1 MASVTAWS
9 SRMQYRQRLRSR
21 IVLSFLLFGTLLSV
35 LFALS
40 ALFLQNYLEDQL
52 IGATLKQEL
61 DDYVNQLRLDPS
73 VVEPFYTRIQGYI
86 TRPGDPNQTV
96 SPDVRDL
103 PTGVHDVRI
112 ADGVFKAAVRKEEN
126 LWAFLIYDVSDNQ
139 RLKQQLILA
148 LIGVVLL
155 FSVFSFMLGAWS
167 SRRVMKPVTDLAN
180 RLDMLGENARP
191 GELASHFADDEVG
204 QLAAAL
210 DSYAE
215 RLHHLVERD
224 REFNADVSHELRSP
238 LTVISGA
245 TELLLAQPDLD
256 DKMRTRLLRIAR
268 AARQSADITT
278 ALLHLVRAEQG
289 IDKDSA
295 SQNVGTIVDE
305 VVHLYEPLIGSKP
318 LVLRVEEQDKV
329 SVIAPESVVAVT
341 VGNLVGNAMRYTSE
355 GEVLITIGN
364 GRVRVEDTGPGIP
377 EEDLERVFERH
388 YRGQN
393 ITGKGAGLGL
403 AIVKRLCEL
412 YGWSIHFKN
421 RDTGGLC
428 AELRFFGP

>member
-1 MASVTAWS
+1 
-9 SRMQYRQRLRSR
+9 MQFRRRLRSR
-21 IVLSFLLFGTLLSV
+21 IVLSFLLFGTLLSA

-40 ALFLQNYLEDQL
+40 TLFLQNYLEDQL
-52 IGATLKQEL
+52 IGATLKKEL
-61 DDYVNQLRLDPS
+61 DDYVTQLRLDPS
-73 VVEPFYTRIQGYI
+73 VIEPFYTRIQGYI
-86 TRPGDPNQTV
+86 TRPGDPNHTV
-96 SPDVRDL
+96 RAEVRGL
-103 PTGVHDVRI
+103 PSGVHDVRT
-112 ADGVFKAAVRKEEN
+112 ADGVFKAAIRKEED

-139 RLKQQLILA
+139 RLKQQLIAA
-148 LIGVVLL
+148 LIGVVLV
-155 FSVFSFMLGAWS
+155 FSVMSFMLGAYA
-167 SRRVMKPVTDLAN
+167 SRRVMKPVSDLAA
-180 RLDMLGENARP
+180 RLDTLSEEGKPER
-191 GELASHFADDEVG
+191 LSVHFADDEVG
-204 QLAAAL
+204 QLADAL
-210 DSYAE
+210 DSYAD

-238 LTVISGA
+238 LTVITGA

-256 DKMRTRLLRIAR
+256 AKVRTRLLRIAR

-289 IDKDSA
+289 TNKDSGA
-295 SQNVGTIVDE
+295 QSVGDIVRD
-305 VVHLYEPLIGSKP
+305 VVHLHEPLIGNKP
-318 LVLRVEEQDKV
+318 LTLRVVEQDRV

-341 VGNLVGNAMRYTSE
+341 VGNLIGNAMRYTPE
-355 GEVLITIGN
+355 GEVVITIGS

-377 EEDLERVFERH
+377 EEELEQVFERH

-412 YGWSIHFKN
+412 YGWSIHFSN
-421 RDTGGLC
+421 RETGGLC

>member
-1 MASVTAWS
+1 MH
-9 SRMQYRQRLRSR
+9 YRRRLRSR
-21 IVLSFLLFGTLLSV
+21 IVLSFLLFGTLLSA

-40 ALFLQNYLEDQL
+40 TLFLQNYLEDQL
-52 IGATLKQEL
+52 IGATLKKEL
-61 DDYVNQLRLDPS
+61 DDYVSQLRVDPS
-73 VVEPFYTRIQGYI
+73 VVEPFYTRIQGYV
-86 TRPGDPNQTV
+86 TRPGDPNHTV
-96 SPDVRDL
+96 SPEVRNL
-103 PTGVHDVRI
+103 PAGVHDVRF
-112 ADGVFKAAVRKEEN
+112 AGGVFKAAVVKDDD
-126 LWAFLIYDVSDNQ
+126 LWAFLIYDVTDNH

-148 LIGVVLL
+148 LVVVVLL
-155 FSVFSFMLGAWS
+155 FSVLSFMLGAWS

-180 RLDMLGENARP
+180 RLDTLSEEGRP
-191 GELASHFADDEVG
+191 ERLSVHFADDEVG

-210 DSYAE
+210 DSYAD

-238 LTVISGA
+238 LTVITGA

-256 DKMRTRLLRIAR
+256 EKFRTRLLRIAR

-295 SQNVGTIVDE
+295 AQNVGKIVKE
-305 VVHLYEPLIGSKP
+305 VVHLYEPLVGNKK
-318 LVLRVEEQDKV
+318 LTLRVVEEDRV

-341 VGNLVGNAMRYTSE
+341 VGNLIGNASRYTSE
-355 GEVLITIGN
+355 GEVVITVGN

-377 EEDLERVFERH
+377 EDELEHVFERH

-393 ITGKGAGLGL
+393 ISGKGAGLGL

-412 YGWSIHFKN
+412 YGWSIHFRN
-421 RDTGGLC
+421 RPTGGLS
-428 AELRFFGP
+428 AELRFYGG

>member
-1 MASVTAWS
+1 
-9 SRMQYRQRLRSR
+9 MQYRRRLRSR

-35 LFALS
+35 LFAISTL
-40 ALFLQNYLEDQL
+40 LLQNYLEDQL

-61 DDYVNQLRLDPS
+61 DDYVTQLHLDPS

-86 TRPGDPNQTV
+86 TRPGDPNQVV
-96 SPDVRDL
+96 STEVRNL
-103 PTGVHDVRI
+103 ASGVHDVKI
-112 ADGVFKAAVRKEEN
+112 SGGLFKVAIRKEDS

-139 RLKQQLILA
+139 RIKTQLILA
-148 LIGVVLL
+148 LVGVVLL
-155 FSVFSFMLGAWS
+155 FSVFSFTLGAWS
-167 SRRVMKPVTDLAN
+167 SRRVMKPVTDLAA
-180 RLDMLGENARP
+180 RLETLGEESKP
-191 GELASHFADDEVG
+191 GHFSEQFADDEVG

-238 LTVISGA
+238 LTVITGA
-245 TELLLAQPDLD
+245 TELLLAQSDLEP
-256 DKMRTRLLRIAR
+256 KVRTRLLRIAR

-289 IDKDSA
+289 IDKDSTA
-295 SQNVGTIVDE
+295 HDVGRIVAD
-305 VVHLYEPLIGSKP
+305 VVHLHEPLIGNKALS
-318 LVLRVEEQDKV
+318 LRVNEIDRV

-341 VGNLVGNAMRYTSE
+341 VGNLIGNAMRYTAE
-355 GEVLITIGN
+355 GEVLITIGS
-364 GRVRVEDTGPGIP
+364 GMVQVEDTGPGIP
-377 EEDLERVFERH
+377 EPDLERVFERH

-412 YGWSIHFKN
+412 YGWSIHFSN
-421 RDTGGLC
+421 REVGGLR
-428 AELRFFGP
+428 AEFRFYGE

>member
-1 MASVTAWS
+1 
-9 SRMQYRQRLRSR
+9 MQFRRRLRSR
-21 IVLSFLLFGTLLSV
+21 IVLSFLLFGTLLSA

-40 ALFLQNYLEDQL
+40 TLFLQNYLEDQL
-52 IGATLKQEL
+52 IGATLKKEL
-61 DDYVNQLRLDPS
+61 DDYVTQLRLDPS
-73 VVEPFYTRIQGYI
+73 VIEPFYTRIQGYI
-86 TRPGDPNQTV
+86 TRPGDPNHTV
-96 SPDVRDL
+96 RAEVRDL
-103 PTGVHDVRI
+103 PSGVHDVRT
-112 ADGVFKAAVRKEEN
+112 ANGVFKAAIRKEED

-139 RLKQQLILA
+139 RLKQQLIAA
-148 LIGVVLL
+148 LIGVVLV
-155 FSVFSFMLGAWS
+155 FSVMSFMLGAYA
-167 SRRVMKPVTDLAN
+167 SRRVMKPVSDLAA
-180 RLDMLGENARP
+180 RLDTLSEEGKPER
-191 GELASHFADDEVG
+191 LSVHFADDEVG
-204 QLAAAL
+204 QLADAL
-210 DSYAE
+210 DSYAD

-238 LTVISGA
+238 LTVITGA

-256 DKMRTRLLRIAR
+256 TKVRTRLLRIAR

-289 IDKDSA
+289 TNKDSGA
-295 SQNVGTIVDE
+295 QSVGDIVRD
-305 VVHLYEPLIGSKP
+305 VVHLHEPLIGNKP
-318 LVLRVEEQDKV
+318 LTLRVVEQDRV

-341 VGNLVGNAMRYTSE
+341 VGNLIGNAMRYTPE
-355 GEVLITIGN
+355 GEVVITIGS

-377 EEDLERVFERH
+377 EEELEQVFERH

-412 YGWSIHFKN
+412 YGWSIHFSN
-421 RDTGGLC
+421 RETGGLC